1 MTAGLLAFLTVLVI
15 LGKFLDFLFGEKG
28 DAEVRR
34 RLEEIAADMPQA
46 DGAPGD
52 PGALGGPGDYPR
64 RAAAAVE
71 VFLDRYFGDLL
82 SRRAV
87 LHCLYFSGTVT
98 CLITLL
104 VILTDEALP
113 GFLEQPGERE
123 PQGLTIA
130 FVLVLTAN
138 FLVDFCSLT
147 ATRVLLRRTLRAAAH
162 WIWYLVGLQ
171 LLLSYLFVVMAMN
184 LTFSGIIFAQGI
196 AEGYF
201 ANTLGRGDIAGFL
214 GESLAAWAILFESYT
229 LESYFKP
236 VQTGEMLAI
245 GSTNLLVFSLTAALP
260 SILYAVTMG
269 VAALLETLDFAIGGF
284 LRRLLDRLAEHE
296 RPVFLNL
303 ALGTAV
309 VIPAVK
315 ALA

>member
-34 RLEEIAADMPQA
+34 RLEEIADDMPQA
-46 DGAPGD
+46 EGVPG
-52 PGALGGPGDYPR
+52 GHGDYPR

-113 GFLEQPGERE
+113 GFLEHPGERE

-147 ATRVLLRRTLRAAAH
+147 TTRVLLRRTLRAATH

-171 LLLSYLFVVMAMN
+171 LLLSYLFVVLAM
-184 LTFSGIIFAQGI
+184 
-196 AEGYF
+196 
-201 ANTLGRGDIAGFL
+201 
-214 GESLAAWAILFESYT
+214 
-229 LESYFKP
+229 
-236 VQTGEMLAI
+236 
-245 GSTNLLVFSLTAALP
+245 
-260 SILYAVTMG
+260 
-269 VAALLETLDFAIGGF
+269 
-284 LRRLLDRLAEHE
+284 
-296 RPVFLNL
+296 
-303 ALGTAV
+303 
-309 VIPAVK
+309 
-315 ALA
+315 